1 MCDSHYIYYKTNRN
15 VPSLKLG
22 WAALPSSKDMSSKS
36 IAKRAAN
43 DINLEAR
50 RMAISI
56 KSYIFVLLIASLR
69 MEPYPFKNWYL

>member
-43 DINLEAR
+43 DMNLEAC
-50 RMAISI
+50 RMTLSI
-56 KSYIFVLLIASLR
+56 KSYIYRGWKYIPLR
-69 MEPYPFKNWYL
+69 IGIYRDEN

>member
-1 MCDSHYIYYKTNRN
+1 MYDSHYIYYKTNRN

-50 RMAISI
+50 KRRRAISNNT
-56 KSYIFVLLIASLR
+56 KSVYD
-69 MEPYPFKNWYL
+69 MCG